1 MMGLPAMAQERII
14 SGTVKDENGQGLPGV
29 SILIKGTQNGTSTD
43 PTGQYKLSVKP
54 EDVLIVSYLGYLTQS
69 IPVGTNTTLD
79 IQMQPDALNLEEIT
93 VVGSR
98 NQDRTILET
107 AVPVDV
113 IPIQQVL
120 NAVGQIDIQQ
130 IMQFVAPSF
139 NSNRQA
145 GADGSDHID
154 AATLRGMGPD
164 QVLVLVNGK
173 RRHSSS
179 LVNVFGSRGRGNVG
193 TDLNTIPAAAIE
205 RIEVLRDGASAQ
217 YGSDAIAGVINIV
230 LKKNVDEISIN
241 ASTGKYSEGDG
252 TSVLGNANY
261 GVKVGEKGFIN
272 LSGEVWHRDK
282 TDRAPEGNPRVI
294 GDAEVTNANT
304 FFNASLPFDS
314 KSEFYA
320 FGGLNYREGK
330 AGAWAR
336 AADDEVRNVP
346 EIYPN
351 GFVPRIDTRIVD
363 NSLGIG
369 IKSEYKGWKVDFS
382 NTYGR
387 NSMFYRVEK
396 SLNASL
402 LAASKTSF
410 DAGGFNFRQNT
421 TNLDFTR
428 NFPEILSGLN
438 VAFGSEYRIDN
449 YQIVAGEEASWKNY
463 GFVQEVVNGELVI
476 VDKLGKA
483 GGAQGFPGFRPENEV
498 NRSRS
503 NVAGYIDTELDFSKK
518 FMLGAAIRAER
529 YSDFGNTLNG
539 KLAFKASPSEKFSIR
554 GSVSTGFRAPSLHQ
568 SYFNSTYTDFIGGK
582 PADVI
587 LTPNNGNVAKALG
600 IPTLKEETS
609 QNFSLG
615 FTSKPVDNLSITVD
629 GYLVNVDDRIVLTGY
644 FADDDPDIGDI
655 LKTLNVQQA
664 SFFTNAV
671 DTRTKGLD
679 VIITHDTQLGKGK
692 LNTTFAM
699 NFNQQEVL
707 AVHTSAKLR
716 GKEETYFGERE
727 KLFVEGSAPKM
738 KGNLTLNYNV
748 GKFGIMA
755 RGVYFGKV
763 EMGTWSGTANGVAN
777 QIYNPKTTVDL
788 SLSLRMTEKSQI
800 TIGGTNIFD
809 VYPDKQNPDETET
822 GGMYEAV
829 QMGFNGAYFF
839 GRIGVKF

>member
-1 MMGLPAMAQERII
+1 
-14 SGTVKDENGQGLPGV
+14 
-29 SILIKGTQNGTSTD
+29 
-43 PTGQYKLSVKP
+43 
-54 EDVLIVSYLGYLTQS
+54 
-69 IPVGTNTTLD
+69 
-79 IQMQPDALNLEEIT
+79 
-93 VVGSR
+93 
-98 NQDRTILET
+98 
-107 AVPVDV
+107 
-113 IPIQQVL
+113 VL

-179 LVNVFGSRGRGNVG
+179 LVNVFGSRARGNVG

-230 LKKNVDEISIN
+230 LKESTDEVSIN

-261 GVKVGEKGFIN
+261 GVKVGEKGAIN
-272 LSGEVWHRDK
+272 FSGEIWHRDK

-294 GDAEVTNANT
+294 GDAEATNATT
-304 FFNASLPFDS
+304 FINASLPFGT

-320 FGGLNYREGK
+320 FGGLNYRDGK

-336 AADDEVRNVP
+336 GANDLVRNDTL
-346 EIYPN
+346 IYPN

-363 NSLGIG
+363 NSLGMG

-421 TNLDFTR
+421 TNIDFTR
-428 NFPEILSGLN
+428 NFPEVLSGLN
-438 VAFGSEYRIDN
+438 VAFGSEYRVDN
-449 YQIVAGEEASWKNY
+449 YQIVAGEESSWENYRAIASIDSAFDEDDIFV
-463 GFVQEVVNGELVI
+463 GF
-476 VDKLGKA
+476 DTTYKA

-503 NVAGYIDTELDFSKK
+503 NVAGYVDVEVDFSKM
-518 FMLGAAIRAER
+518 FMIGAALRAER

-539 KLAFKASPSEKFSIR
+539 KLAFKLSPSEKFSIR

-609 QNFSLG
+609 RNFSLG
-615 FTSKPVDNLSITVD
+615 FTSKPLDNLSITVD

-644 FADDDPDIGDI
+644 FADDDEQIGDI

-679 VIITHDTQLGKGK
+679 VIATHNALLGSGK
-692 LNTTFAM
+692 LSTTFAF
-699 NFNQQEVL
+699 NLNQQEVL
-707 AVHTSAKLR
+707 AVHTSDKLR
-716 GKEETYFGERE
+716 NKEETYFGERE
-727 KLFVEGSAPKM
+727 KLFVEGSAPRM
-738 KGNLTLNYNV
+738 KGNLTFNYNV
-748 GKFGIMA
+748 GKFGVMA

-763 EMGTWSGTANGVAN
+763 EMGTWSGTANDVPN
-777 QIYNPKTTVDL
+777 QIYAPKITADL
-788 SLSLRMTEKSQI
+788 SLSLRITEKSQI
-800 TIGGTNIFD
+800 TIGGTNLFD
-809 VYPDKQNPDETET
+809 AYPDGQNPDETET
-822 GGMYEAV
+822 GGTYEAV
-829 QMGFNGAYFF
+829 QMGFNGRYLF

>member
-1 MMGLPAMAQERII
+1 
-14 SGTVKDENGQGLPGV
+14 
-29 SILIKGTQNGTSTD
+29 
-43 PTGQYKLSVKP
+43 
-54 EDVLIVSYLGYLTQS
+54 
-69 IPVGTNTTLD
+69 
-79 IQMQPDALNLEEIT
+79 
-93 VVGSR
+93 
-98 NQDRTILET
+98 
-107 AVPVDV
+107 
-113 IPIQQVL
+113 VL

-179 LVNVFGSRGRGNVG
+179 LVNVFGSRARGNVG

-230 LKKNVDEISIN
+230 LKESTDEVSIN

-272 LSGEVWHRDK
+272 FSGELWHRDR
-282 TDRAPEGNPRVI
+282 TNRAPKGNPRNI
-294 GDAEVTNANT
+294 GDAEATNATT
-304 FFNASLPFDS
+304 FINASLPFGT

-320 FGGLNYREGK
+320 FGGLNYRDGK

-336 AADDEVRNVP
+336 SADDEVRNVP

-363 NSLGIG
+363 NSLGMG

-421 TNLDFTR
+421 TNIDFTR
-428 NFPEILSGLN
+428 NFSEILSGLN
-438 VAFGSEYRIDN
+438 VAFGSEYRVDN

-463 GFVQEVVNGELVI
+463 GFVQEIVDGQLVT

-503 NVAGYIDTELDFSKK
+503 NIAGYIDTELDFSKK
-518 FMLGAAIRAER
+518 FMMGAAIRAER

-539 KLAFKASPSEKFSIR
+539 KLAFKLSPSEKFSVR

-615 FTSKPVDNLSITVD
+615 FTSKPLDNLSITVD

-644 FADDDPDIGDI
+644 FADDDEQIGDI

-679 VIITHDTQLGKGK
+679 VIVTHNALLGRGK
-692 LNTTFAM
+692 LNTTFAF
-699 NFNQQEVL
+699 NLNQQEVL
-707 AVHTSAKLR
+707 AVHTSDKLR
-716 GKEETYFGERE
+716 NKEETYFGERE
-727 KLFVEGSAPKM
+727 KLFVEGSAPRM
-738 KGNLTLNYNV
+738 KGNLTFNYNV
-748 GKFGIMA
+748 GKFGAMV

-763 EMGTWSGTANGVAN
+763 EMGTWSGTANDVPN
-777 QIYNPKTTVDL
+777 QIYDPKTTIDL
-788 SLSLRMTEKSQI
+788 SLSYRITEKSQI

-809 VYPDKQNPDETET
+809 VYPDEQNPDETET
-822 GGMYEAV
+822 GGLYEAV